1 MKIKNPKSLLI
12 ISTVIVVLAAGT
24 LLLGSYVNITSDSSD
39 SCAVNALAGCCGGNT
54 NNLCGGESDKLC
66 GDSNSK

>member
-1 MKIKNPKSLLI
+1 MSLKNLKSLLI

-24 LLLGSYVNITSDSSD
+24 ILLGSYANITSDSSD
-39 SCAVNALAGCCGGNT
+39 SCAATALTGCCGGSA